1 MTISNTT
8 VEPVGSK
15 VPMRSGTVSSI
26 RYQLKHTLPVE
37 RRASSVVGSIA
48 SHVESSKSA
57 APALGV

>member
-1 MTISNTT
+1 
-8 VEPVGSK
+8 
-15 VPMRSGTVSSI
+15 MRSGTVSSI